1 MKDETLDGTT
11 RSYSRTTWQCFPSER
26 AHCIEGPDRQPSSAG
41 SIAVAVAV
49 LVIVGLIAINS
60 LGVLK

>member
-26 AHCIEGPDRQPSSAG
+26 AHCIEGPQRKPGKAVDRFVA
-41 SIAVAVAV
+41 IAVVAIVV
-49 LVIVGLIAINS
+49 LIGLNS
-60 LGVLK
+60 SGVLK

>member
-1 MKDETLDGTT
+1 MNYDTT
-11 RSYSRTTWQCFPSER
+11 RTHPRTLSQAFPDER

-49 LVIVGLIAINS
+49 LLIVGLIAINS